1 MEIYRKSAAE
11 TFTQL
16 EATEQGLTTSEV
28 TKRQEKYGFN
38 ELKNKKKDPLWKL
51 FLETFKDPMV
61 IVLVIAALVQL
72 VLGEVV
78 ESLIIFL
85 VLIVNSIISVVQTR
99 KAESSLDALREM
111 SAPVAKVI
119 RDGSKQSIHARE
131 LVPGD
136 VVILDAGDFVPADG
150 RLFESG
156 SLKIDEG
163 MLTGESE
170 AVEKY
175 IDTIPDEVGL
185 GDRVNM
191 VFSGSLVV
199 YGRGMFVVTGTASET
214 EIGKIAGLLE
224 TAEAKQTPLQRK
236 LESFSKKLGLGILAL
251 CVLILQLKLV
261 AYYSATIQRIW
272 QRRF

>member
-11 TFTQL
+11 TFEQL

-28 TKRQEKYGFN
+28 TKRQEKYGLN

-150 RLFESG
+150 RFVRKWLVKNRRRDAYWRIGSG
-156 SLKIDEG
+156 
-163 MLTGESE
+163 
-170 AVEKY
+170 
-175 IDTIPDEVGL
+175 
-185 GDRVNM
+185 R
-191 VFSGSLVV
+191 
-199 YGRGMFVVTGTASET
+199 
-214 EIGKIAGLLE
+214 EI
-224 TAEAKQTPLQRK
+224 
-236 LESFSKKLGLGILAL
+236 
-251 CVLILQLKLV
+251 
-261 AYYSATIQRIW
+261 Y
-272 QRRF
+272 

>member
-1 MEIYRKSAAE
+1 ME
-11 TFTQL
+11 TF
-16 EATEQGLTTSEV
+16 
-28 TKRQEKYGFN
+28 
-38 ELKNKKKDPLWKL
+38 P
-51 FLETFKDPMV
+51 ETFKDPMV

-163 MLTGESE
+163 CLLVNRKRSRN
-170 AVEKY
+170 
-175 IDTIPDEVGL
+175 ILIPFQMKWGL
-185 GDRVNM
+185 
-191 VFSGSLVV
+191 
-199 YGRGMFVVTGTASET
+199 
-214 EIGKIAGLLE
+214 
-224 TAEAKQTPLQRK
+224 
-236 LESFSKKLGLGILAL
+236 
-251 CVLILQLKLV
+251 
-261 AYYSATIQRIW
+261 ATV
-272 QRRF
+272 